1 MTDLV
6 DQRLDDLV
14 TLRAA
19 TSKARTAAEL
29 ASATFRFAPAG
40 VDATAWRARIDGVV
54 ARLGDSIAAA
64 ATVTAAWGRLG
75 TRTAVPW
82 ARLVERI
89 IPGLALGVAAD
100 DAKAHGKLG
109 DRDAWAAA
117 ILGRAV
123 GLWTGDG
130 APPTLAQA
138 CDAVV
143 WTRLGLAGT
152 AKRTPPEIRAHFVR
166 QLFAAQQAPAPGPPE
181 KLVRQFAAVVV
192 GAVRAD
198 LRVLRDALGRRWLAG
213 ITWGGATRANEA
225 APTFAQAVKAA
236 AAAESRA
243 VFDDR
248 NVFISAVWRALHGRP
263 PIDRMSLDS
272 FKHALVAA
280 HRAGQLSLARADLV
294 AVMDPAEV
302 AASET
307 ASGEAR
313 YHFVVRDARE
323 EPRGS

>member
-6 DQRLDDLV
+6 EQRVDDLV
-14 TLRAA
+14 VVRAA
-19 TSKARTAAEL
+19 IAKRADAGDITGQTY
-29 ASATFRFAPAG
+29 RFAATRIDPA
-40 VDATAWRARIDGVV
+40 AWQARIDGVL
-54 ARLGDSIAAA
+54 ARFGDRILDPA
-64 ATVTAAWGRLG
+64 VVKAAWGRLG
-75 TRTAVPW
+75 VETAVPW
-82 ARLVERI
+82 ARLADTI
-89 IPGLALGVAAD
+89 IPALALGVRPD
-100 DAKAHGKLG
+100 DARALAKLG

-117 ILGRAV
+117 ILGRA
-123 GLWTGDG
+123 TGSWAGEG

-143 WTRLGLAGT
+143 WSRLGLAGKP
-152 AKRTPPEIRAHFVR
+152 KRTPPEIRAHFVV
-166 QLFAAQQAPAPGPPE
+166 QLFAAPQQAPVAGPPD
-181 KLVRQFAAVVV
+181 KLVRQFAAVTV

-198 LRVLRDALGRRWLAG
+198 LRALRDALGRRWLAG
-213 ITWGGATRANEA
+213 VDWNQTVRPSS
-225 APTFAQAVKAA
+225 APTFAEAVVKAA
-236 AAAESRA
+236 AAAEARA

-263 PIDRMSLDS
+263 PIDRMSLDG

-280 HRAGQLSLARADLV
+280 HRAGLVSLARADLV

-313 YHFVVRDARE
+313 YHFVVRE